1 MAKKKRIEPKLFID
15 IDTEISLNGLPGITS
30 IREFCRGFVN
40 NPVES
45 EYVEAIPI
53 EWLQH
58 TLTDMICSGKLKS
71 PDAAVVYTLIH
82 EWRNEY
88 GVR

>member
-1 MAKKKRIEPKLFID
+1 MAKKKRIEPRLFID

-53 EWLQH
+53 EWLES
-58 TLTDMICSGKLKS
+58 TLTKMICSGKLKS
-71 PDAAVVYTLIH
+71 SDAAVVYTLIH
-82 EWRNEY
+82 EWRKTYE
-88 GVR
+88 R